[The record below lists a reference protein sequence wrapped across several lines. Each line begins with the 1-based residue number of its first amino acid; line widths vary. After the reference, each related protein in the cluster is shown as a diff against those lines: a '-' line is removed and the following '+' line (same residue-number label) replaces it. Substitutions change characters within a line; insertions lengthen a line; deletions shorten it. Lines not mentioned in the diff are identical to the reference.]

1 MKKILV
7 LLFALIIGST
17 ANAQHPKV
25 KMITDKGEIIAELY
39 ADRAPLSVA
48 NFLRYVD
55 AEKYDGATFFRAVR
69 MANQIQNKIKIEVV
83 QIDVDESVEQF
94 DPIPLERTR
103 DTGIN
108 HVDGSL
114 SMARGGPDTATAS
127 FSIAINENPNLDFGS
142 MRNPDGQGFAA
153 FGRVISGM
161 EIVREIQM
169 AETVPPEDPD
179 NLEFTA
185 GQMIVNP
192 VVIKSIR
199 RVE

>member
-1 MKKILV
+1 MKKIFLAV
-7 LLFALIIGST
+7 MGLMVAT
-17 ANAQHPKV
+17 VANAQNPKV
-25 KMITDKGEIIAELY
+25 KMITEKGEIIAELY
-39 ADRAPLSVA
+39 ADKAPISVA

-55 AEKYDGATFFRAVR
+55 AKGYDNATFFRAVR
-69 MANQIQNKIKIEVV
+69 MDNQIQNKIKIEVV
-83 QIDVDESVEQF
+83 QIGVDDSVEHF

-108 HVDGSL
+108 HVDGTL
-114 SMARGGPDTATAS
+114 SMARGGADTATAS

-142 MRNPDGQGFAA
+142 MRASDGQGFAA

-161 EIVREIQM
+161 EIVREIQL
-169 AETVPPEDPD
+169 AETVPPADPD

-192 VVIKSIR
+192 VVIHTIER
-199 RVE
+199 LE